1 MAKNLKRKKDNV
13 ASTSTNGDIPATTLF
28 ALREAYKSIRTNI
41 ILNLDEKLCHTI
53 VVTSSLPGEGKSTSS
68 INLAIAIAQF
78 EKKVLMIDAD
88 LRKTK
93 ASKYMKLSST
103 LGLTDVVKQEAK
115 LDDVI
120 NKTKYENFDFL
131 SSGTIVNNPA
141 EILASRAM
149 NNLLSELN
157 TRYDYIIID
166 TPPVNVV
173 SDALPLIR
181 TSDGV
186 VVVAREHL
194 ITAKDFNKL
203 VTGLK
208 MIKANI
214 LGLIYIGSDASRPYY
229 RSKNYYGRYGK
240 YSSYSYLDNSESDTF
255 NAIN

>member
-1 MAKNLKRKKDNV
+1 MAKNKLNRKN
-13 ASTSTNGDIPATTLF
+13 SETTITPSSNEIPATTLF
-28 ALREAYKSIRTNI
+28 AVKEAYKSIRTNI
-41 ILNLDEKLCHTI
+41 ILNLDDKPCHTI
-53 VVTSSLPGEGKSTSS
+53 VLTSSLPGEGKSTSS

-93 ASKYMKLSST
+93 ASRYMKLNST

-115 LDDVI
+115 FEDVV
-120 NKTKYENFDFL
+120 NKTKHENFDFL

-149 NNLLSELN
+149 SSLLSELS
-157 TRYDYIIID
+157 TKYDYILID

-181 TSDGV
+181 TADGV
-186 VVVAREHL
+186 VVVAREL
-194 ITAKDFNKL
+194 VITAKDFNKL
-203 VTGLK
+203 ITGLK

-214 LGLIYIGSDASRPYY
+214 LGLIYIGTDSTQPYY
-229 RSKNYYGRYGK
+229 HSKSYYGKYGK
-240 YSSYSYLDNSESDTF
+240 YSQYAHNHGYSSYDTLD
-255 NAIN
+255 